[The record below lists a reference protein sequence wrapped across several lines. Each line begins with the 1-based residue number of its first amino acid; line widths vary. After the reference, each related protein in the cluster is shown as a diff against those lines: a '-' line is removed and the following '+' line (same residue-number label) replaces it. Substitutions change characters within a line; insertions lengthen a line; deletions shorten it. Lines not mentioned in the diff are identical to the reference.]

1 MGSAGVFVF
10 VTGHVVDA
18 CTAFGDRTARKRK
31 HQKAKMGCGLVVVV
45 VVFLVFFGF
54 FFMETIQKARR

>member
-45 VVFLVFFGF
+45 FLVFFGF
-54 FFMETIQKARR
+54 FFMETIQKASR